1 MKKQIMFGLLIAG
14 ALTLAACSDGNVTSG
29 TGTGG
34 QQVDGLSQLEE
45 AGLITPRT
53 TTTSANPYQCPA
65 GTIIRSDCSVASQ
78 ANCDCMLP

>member
-14 ALTLAACSDGNVTSG
+14 ALTLAACGDATTVSG
-29 TGTGG
+29 TGSGG
-34 QQVDGLSQLEE
+34 QYVDGLSQLEE

-53 TTTSANPYQCPA
+53 TTASANPYQCPA